1 MQLLYLQKIRRK
13 VRGRGNEDCY
23 RVVKACDPIESSK
36 PAIMICMGRGRAAQV
51 AALNYHKFS
60 GVAVQAWTA
69 TGGAI

>member
-1 MQLLYLQKIRRK
+1 
-13 VRGRGNEDCY
+13 
-23 RVVKACDPIESSK
+23 
-36 PAIMICMGRGRAAQV
+36 MGRGRAAQV